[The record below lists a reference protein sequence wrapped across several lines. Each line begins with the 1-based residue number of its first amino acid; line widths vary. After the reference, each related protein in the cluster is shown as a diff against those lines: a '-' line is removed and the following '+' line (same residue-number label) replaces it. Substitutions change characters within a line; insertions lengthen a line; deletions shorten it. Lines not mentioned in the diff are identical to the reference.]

1 MCNKKYFKI
10 KLKIIIKGRLRF
22 MTTRNMEDYLE
33 AIWNLQDE
41 KGYVKAKDIADRLK
55 VSRPSVSGM
64 IKKLSENQ
72 YIVYEK
78 YGGIIF
84 TTKGKKIAREIKKRH
99 TLLVE
104 FLKIIGVDE
113 KNAQHD
119 ACKLEHDVSTETITC
134 LLEFV
139 EFISLLPESSKWKDN
154 FQEYLKKRGLLE
166 RSNNKNKK
174 L

>member
-1 MCNKKYFKI
+1 
-10 KLKIIIKGRLRF
+10 

-33 AIWNLQDE
+33 AIWNLQDK
-41 KGYVKAKDIADRLK
+41 KGYVKAKDIAERLE

-64 IKKLSENQ
+64 IKKLSENS
-72 YIVYEK
+72 YILYEK
-78 YGGIIF
+78 YGGIVL
-84 TTKGKKIAREIKKRH
+84 TAKGKKLAREIKKCH

-113 KNAQHD
+113 QNAQQD
-119 ACKLEHDVSTETITC
+119 ACKLEHDVSPETITC

-139 EFISLLPESSKWKDN
+139 EFISLLPESSKWKEN

-166 RSNNKNKK
+166 RSSNKNKK

>member
-1 MCNKKYFKI
+1 
-10 KLKIIIKGRLRF
+10 

-33 AIWNLQDE
+33 AIWNLQDK
-41 KGYVKAKDIADRLK
+41 KGYVKCKDIADKLE
-55 VSRPSVSGM
+55 VTRPSVSEM
-64 IKKLSENQ
+64 IKKLSENE
-72 YIVYEK
+72 YIIYEK
-78 YGGIIF
+78 YGGIVF
-84 TTKGKKIAREIKKRH
+84 TAKGKKIAQEIKKRH

-113 KNAQHD
+113 QNAQRD
-119 ACKLEHDVSTETITC
+119 ACKLEHDVSPKTITC

-139 EFISLLPESSKWKDN
+139 EFINLLPESSKWKEN

-166 RSNNKNKK
+166 RIGNKNKK